1 VPATSLFAITSD
13 GRGTPENSS
22 YMLFATICLGISID
36 GFTGLDYQRRA
47 YLPIALSGKSREHHV
62 IFLIGSSS
70 ALLPPVESWSGD

>member
-62 IFLIGSSS
+62 IFSYRLVFCPLATGGK
-70 ALLPPVESWSGD
+70 LVQ